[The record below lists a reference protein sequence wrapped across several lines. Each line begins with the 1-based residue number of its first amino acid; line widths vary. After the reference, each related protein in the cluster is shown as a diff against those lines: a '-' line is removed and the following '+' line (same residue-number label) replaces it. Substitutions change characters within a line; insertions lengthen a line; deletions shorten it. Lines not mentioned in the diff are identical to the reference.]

1 MTRQRQAILEALKE
15 LPSHPTAEEVYNL
28 VKKRLPRISLGTV
41 YRNLDALVADGVVRK
56 IDTAGAQRKF
66 DTKQE
71 PHYHVRCIRCGAVDD
86 VSVKQTPSFEDMV
99 LNRNGYEIR
108 GFLLEF
114 TGLCSE
120 CLKASEE

>member
-41 YRNLDALVADGVVRK
+41 YRNLDALVADGVVKK
-56 IDTAGAQRKF
+56 IDIAGSQRKF
-66 DTKQE
+66 DIKQE

-86 VSVKQTPSFEDMV
+86 VSVKQTPSVEDM
-99 LNRNGYEIR
+99 LIDPKGYEIR

-120 CLKASEE
+120 CLEAPEE

>member
-1 MTRQRQAILEALKE
+1 MTRQRQAILDALKG
-15 LPSHPTAEEVYNL
+15 LPFHPTAEEVYTL

-41 YRNLDALVADGVVRK
+41 YRNLDGLVADGVVKK
-56 IDTAGAQRKF
+56 IDIAGAQRKF
-66 DTKQE
+66 DINQK

-86 VSVKQTPSFEDMV
+86 VSINKVPCVEDMV
-99 LNRNGYEIR
+99 LDGKGYEIR

-120 CLKASEE
+120 CLKVSEE